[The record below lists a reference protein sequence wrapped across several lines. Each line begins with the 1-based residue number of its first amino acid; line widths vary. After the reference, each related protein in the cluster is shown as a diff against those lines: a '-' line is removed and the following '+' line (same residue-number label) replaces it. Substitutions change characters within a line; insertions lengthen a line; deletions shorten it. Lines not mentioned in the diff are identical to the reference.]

1 MGVFQVSGD
10 DGRQFVWDP
19 DGMYIA
25 IRSSLRNTLIRQ
37 RSRTVEHRT
46 GIFMPTTWEL
56 ETRWSGFRAELDRE
70 TNRFWPEAEMQLR
83 TDPSRFF
90 GTFVTFVQQGL
101 EDQQFYHTTRAQLQH
116 RTMTNISNNVD
127 NWGTAITVLR
137 TIRDGSA
144 TFLIVTGT
152 IVTGGLGGA
161 AAAGA
166 GLTGVSA
173 STAMSSI
180 ALGSAMRGGFTYQ
193 DTGNVGSAVINAT
206 GSFIVGAIG
215 LGGAGATLTSAETG
229 TLLIIGSAGS
239 GLTAGAQTV
248 VEGGSLRDAAVTA
261 TIGLAGGLAGGALGT
276 RIEGMSFVV
285 QTVAGTVADLGTGA
299 ISRAATAPST
309 VAAPATMGRIDFA
322 GIPPGS
328 AEAFVRRTAFCPI

>member
-1 MGVFQVSGD
+1 MGVFLVSD
-10 DGRQFVWDP
+10 DNGRRFVWDP

-37 RSRTVEHRT
+37 RSRVVEHRT
-46 GIFMPTTWEL
+46 SMFMPTTWEL
-56 ETRWSGFRAELDRE
+56 ETRWAGFRAALDQE
-70 TNRFWPEAEMQLR
+70 TNRFWPEAEMQVR
-83 TDPSRFF
+83 TNPHNFF
-90 GTFVTFVQQGL
+90 QTFVTFVHQGL
-101 EDQQFYHTTRAQLQH
+101 EDQRFYDTTRRELQH
-116 RTMTNISNNVD
+116 RTMTNISNNVS
-127 NWGTAITVLR
+127 NWETAITVLR

-152 IVTGGLGGA
+152 IVTGGMGGA

-166 GLTGVSA
+166 GMTGVTTG
-173 STAMSSI
+173 TAMSSI

-193 DTGNVGSAVINAT
+193 DTGNVGSAVINAS

-215 LGGAGATLTSAETG
+215 LGGAGATLTAAETG
-229 TLLIIGSAGS
+229 TLVVIGSAGS
-239 GLTAGAQTV
+239 GLTAGGQTL
-248 VEGGSLRDAAVTA
+248 VEGGSMRDAAVTA
-261 TIGLAGGLAGGALGT
+261 TIGLAGGLAGGVLGT

-299 ISRAATAPST
+299 ISRAVTAPPT
-309 VAAPATMGRIDFA
+309 VAAPTTMGRIDFA

-328 AEAFVRRTAFCPI
+328 AEAFVRQTAFCPI